1 MENTQSTLFDPH
13 HAELTT
19 SALAKQQIEESGTA
33 AADRAFA
40 VDLVRA
46 YPGYTANELEH
57 EANCWPGRVWKR
69 LAECEKR
76 KRVRRGPKKTCK
88 ITRRKCFTWEPVD

>member
-1 MENTQSTLFDPH
+1 MASSQSTLFDPH
-13 HAELTT
+13 HDELTT

-46 YPGYTANELEH
+46 YPGLTASELE
-57 EANCWPGRVWKR
+57 NKVGCRDGKVRKR
-69 LAECEKR
+69 LAECVPKYL
-76 KRVRRGPKKTCK
+76 RRGIARPCD
-88 ITRRKCFTWEPVD
+88 ITSRPCVTWWPVN